1 MRLTKVVLYSVI
13 QRFTLAKANKIA
25 STAMA
30 AKHLNTSR
38 SCESRLHA
46 NVLMLPSAYSEHFE
60 RFCELNK
67 GTCPLLY
74 RSKPGETTAAS
85 LAGDADIRTLL
96 PSYFVL
102 KNGLHDS
109 RVADLEQFPWNDMVT
124 FYIGSISSHIEKELL
139 AAKIPVQ
146 SADKKRAVSQYK
158 TNIQAKEAGPFSC
171 PLVVCMHPIPKQ
183 LLERTVAVTSR
194 LGALHGAPI
203 HIGDPSVIGIKDI
216 NRPEYG
222 DPSDMDGIVP
232 VFWASSLTSHLAIR
246 SAGEYILSF
255 CFVELTLGS

>member
-1 MRLTKVVLYSVI
+1 
-13 QRFTLAKANKIA
+13 
-25 STAMA
+25 
-30 AKHLNTSR
+30 
-38 SCESRLHA
+38 
-46 NVLMLPSAYSEHFE
+46 
-60 RFCELNK
+60 
-67 GTCPLLY
+67 
-74 RSKPGETTAAS
+74 
-85 LAGDADIRTLL
+85 
-96 PSYFVL
+96 
-102 KNGLHDS
+102 
-109 RVADLEQFPWNDMVT
+109 MVT